1 MEKYLDDYICTLREQ
16 STHPFMLHT
25 HTHTPDTFRD
35 TDTQTPVHTHDYMK
49 QFLLNRNYLKRT
61 IERNTCLVEVKFFSR

>member
-16 STHPFMLHT
+16 STYPFMLHM
-25 HTHTPDTFRD
+25 HTHDTLRD
-35 TDTQTPVHTHDYMK
+35 ADTQTPVRTHDYMK

-61 IERNTCLVEVKFFSR
+61 IKHNTCLVEVKIFSR